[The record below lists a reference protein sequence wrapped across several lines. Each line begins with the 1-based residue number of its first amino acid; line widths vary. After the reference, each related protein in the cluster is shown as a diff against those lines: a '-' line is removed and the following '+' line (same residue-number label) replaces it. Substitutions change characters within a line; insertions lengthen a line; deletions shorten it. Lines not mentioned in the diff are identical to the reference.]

1 MSQQA
6 DKQTATVAVRNLGGI
21 DTCEVTFRPGVTVL
35 AGRNATN
42 RTSLLTAL
50 AGVLGGT
57 GPTLKSDADEG
68 SVTLTLDGSE
78 YTRRYVRHGG
88 DVQAEGDS
96 YTDATETVDCFASL
110 LEANPARRA
119 VERGEDLRDVL
130 MRPVDT
136 DAIEERIRSIEQERR
151 EVHERL
157 DEIERGRDQLPQL
170 ETRRSE
176 LQEELANL
184 DDELEA
190 VRSTVDE
197 YEADADAAEA
207 AQEAIDE
214 LEETRHRLRSV
225 RDDIDTQETSIEALR
240 EERAEVE
247 AELAELTTQDEE
259 LEQIEQEL
267 TRLQERE
274 RAYDDVVGDLSA
286 VVEFTGDFLD
296 NGRPDLS
303 STGSNNDV
311 TAELDPD
318 SKTIE
323 CWTCGSEVTTSDI
336 RDRLSEFETLVSEKR
351 SERAET
357 RDRLEELRDR
367 RDELRSVTDRQERLE
382 SRLQDIDAELDRRE
396 SRIEE
401 LEADAEDVREEVSM
415 LETRIEETG
424 ELRESDLLDQYQRLS
439 ELEYERGRL
448 ERELSDVETSIEKLD
463 ALGDERDQLEAQ
475 EDELAAEL
483 ESLRTRIDDLERAS
497 VESFNEHVADVLEL
511 LDYENIE
518 RVWIERTEKE
528 VREGRQKVS
537 QSTFDLHVVRTTEDG
552 TVYEDTVD
560 TLSESEREV
569 VGLMVA
575 LAGYLVHEVYETVPM
590 MLLDSLE
597 AIDSERIG
605 ALIEYIAEYAPYLVV
620 ALLPEDAEPLDEEY
634 ERIPANALAG

>member
-6 DKQTATVAVRNLGGI
+6 DERTATVAVRNLGGI

-42 RTSLLTAL
+42 RTSLLTAIG
-50 AGVLGGT
+50 GVLGGT
-57 GPTLKSDADEG
+57 GPTLKSDADDG
-68 SVTLTLDGSE
+68 SVTLTLGGSE
-78 YTRRYVRHGG
+78 YTRRYVRHDGQ
-88 DVQAEGDS
+88 VRAEGNP

-119 VERGEDLRDVL
+119 VERGEDLREVL

-136 DAIEERIRSIEQERR
+136 DAIEARIRRIEGERR
-151 EVHERL
+151 EVRDRL
-157 DEIERGRDQLPQL
+157 DEIDRERDQLPRL
-170 ETRRSE
+170 ETRRAE
-176 LQEELANL
+176 LQEELADI
-184 DDELEA
+184 DDELDA

-197 YEADADAAEA
+197 YDADPDTAEA

-240 EERAEVE
+240 EERAELE
-247 AELAELTTQDEE
+247 AELAELTTQDAE
-259 LEQIEQEL
+259 LERIEQEL
-267 TRLQERE
+267 ARLQERE
-274 RAYDDVVGDLSA
+274 RAYDDAVGDLSA
-286 VVEFTGDFLD
+286 IVEFTGDLLD
-296 NGRPDLS
+296 DGCPDLPGAEP
-303 STGSNNDV
+303 TDDV

-318 SKTIE
+318 AKTVE

-336 RDRLSEFETLVSEKR
+336 RDRLCEFETLVSEKR

-367 RDELRSVTDRQERLE
+367 RDDLRSVTDRQERLE
-382 SRLQDIDAELDRRE
+382 SRLRDVDAELDRRE
-396 SRIEE
+396 GRIEE

-415 LETRIEETG
+415 LEAHIEETE
-424 ELRESDLLDQYQRLS
+424 ELRESDLLDRYQRLS

-448 ERELSDVETSIEKLD
+448 ERELSDVETSIETLD
-463 ALGDERDQLEAQ
+463 ALADERDQLDAQ
-475 EDELAAEL
+475 DDELAAEL

-497 VESFNEHVADVLEL
+497 IESFNEHVADVLEL
-511 LDYENIE
+511 LGYENLE

-528 VREGRQKVS
+528 RREGRQNVS
-537 QSTFDLHVVRTTEDG
+537 QSTFELHVVRTTDDG
-552 TVYEDTVD
+552 AVYEDTVD
-560 TLSESEREV
+560 TLSESERDV

-575 LAGYLVHEVYETVPM
+575 LAGYLVHDVYETVPM

-620 ALLPEDAEPLDEEY
+620 ALLPEDAEALDEEY
-634 ERIPANALAG
+634 EHVPADALAA

>member
-1 MSQQA
+1 MA
-6 DKQTATVAVRNLGGI
+6 D
-21 DTCEVTFRPGVTVL
+21 
-35 AGRNATN
+35 
-42 RTSLLTAL
+42 
-50 AGVLGGT
+50 
-57 GPTLKSDADEG
+57 
-68 SVTLTLDGSE
+68 
-78 YTRRYVRHGG
+78 
-88 DVQAEGDS
+88 
-96 YTDATETVDCFASL
+96 
-110 LEANPARRA
+110 
-119 VERGEDLRDVL
+119 
-130 MRPVDT
+130 
-136 DAIEERIRSIEQERR
+136 
-151 EVHERL
+151 
-157 DEIERGRDQLPQL
+157 
-170 ETRRSE
+170 
-176 LQEELANL
+176 L

-190 VRSTVDE
+190 LRSTVEE
-197 YEADADAAEA
+197 YEANADAAEA
-207 AQEAIDE
+207 AQAAIDE

-240 EERAEVE
+240 EERADLE

-259 LEQIEQEL
+259 LEQIEREL

-296 NGRPDLS
+296 DGCPDLPG
-303 STGSNNDV
+303 TESNNDV
-311 TAELDPD
+311 TADLDPD
-318 SKTIE
+318 SKTVE

-396 SRIEE
+396 GRIEE

-415 LETRIEETG
+415 LETRIEETE

-448 ERELSDVETSIEKLD
+448 ERELSDVETSIEKLE

-511 LDYENIE
+511 LDYENLE

-528 VREGRQKVS
+528 VREGRRKIS
-537 QSTFDLHVVRTTEDG
+537 QSTFDLHVVRATEDG
-552 TVYEDTVD
+552 AVYEDTVD

-620 ALLPEDAEPLDEEY
+620 ALLPEDAEALDEKY
-634 ERIPANALAG
+634 ERIPADALAA